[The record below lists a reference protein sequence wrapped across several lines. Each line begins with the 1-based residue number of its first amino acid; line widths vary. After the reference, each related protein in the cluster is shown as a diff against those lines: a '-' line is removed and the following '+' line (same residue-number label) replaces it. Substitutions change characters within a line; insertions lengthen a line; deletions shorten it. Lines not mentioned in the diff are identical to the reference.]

1 MTAFATFRQHTGMA
15 YTPQSYEDLV
25 VNVDL
30 VLVVSPSRA
39 DQGHSVLTVQ
49 GEQYTFEVAGDLR
62 ETLAVLR
69 RAVEDQDRTLRSIDA
84 SLSVMAED
92 IHA

>member
-25 VNVDL
+25 VNVDQ
-30 VLVVSPSRA
+30 VIMVSPSRA
-39 DQGHSVLTVQ
+39 ERDHSVLTLLS
-49 GEQYTFEVAGDLR
+49 EQYTLEVAGTLQ

-69 RAVEDQDRTLRSIDA
+69 RAVEDSQHTLRSIDG

-92 IHA
+92 MHN

>member
-30 VLVVSPSRA
+30 VVMVSPSRA
-39 DQGHSVLTVQ
+39 DQKHSVLTVQ
-49 GEQYTFEVAGDLR
+49 GEQSTLEVAGDLR

-69 RAVEDQDRTLRSIDA
+69 RAVEDQGRTLRSIDA

-92 IHA
+92 IHN